1 MKTKKL
7 QNKVTALQCF
17 DVTSYSSVDRAAW
30 LGKVTSQRAV
40 PYRKQDGGVNRG
52 HGNRIKNNMAARI

>member
-1 MKTKKL
+1 VDAKTGIV
-7 QNKVTALQCF
+7 NVSIPF
-17 DVTSYSSVDRAAW
+17 DVTTSYSSLDRAAW
-30 LGKVTSQRAV
+30 LEKVTSQRAV